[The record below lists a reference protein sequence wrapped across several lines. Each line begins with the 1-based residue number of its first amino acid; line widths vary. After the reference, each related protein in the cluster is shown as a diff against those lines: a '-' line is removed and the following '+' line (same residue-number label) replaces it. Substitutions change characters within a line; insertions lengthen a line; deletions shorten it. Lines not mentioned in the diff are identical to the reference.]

1 MSLSVGVQ
9 PPLGGVSQQPAGSV
23 QGLSLVQ
30 LDTLSSTQSGKVMLG
45 LQTLSFSPK
54 LKPLQ
59 LHKFS
64 LSGGTAVVFS
74 QISGP
79 GSARNSSK
87 KSFFL
92 PSSASWCFNWIMSIL
107 SHSWEKF
114 LGFVARTSERSAKLQ
129 IQNVI

>member
-9 PPLGGVSQQPAGSV
+9 PPLGGVSQQSAGSV
-23 QGLSLVQ
+23 QGDPCEQ
-30 LDTLSSTQSGKVMLG
+30 FDTLRSTQLPKLMFSG
-45 LQTLSFSPK
+45 LQVCFAFPK

-64 LSGGTAVVFS
+64 GGVTVAFS

-114 LGFVARTSERSAKLQ
+114 LGFVARTSGFYDLAQ
-129 IQNVI
+129 PGC